1 MFTLSKKQEK
11 EETGFNI
18 EEMYKTVNPYLLD
31 GLKKYIFENDI
42 KIKNEKE
49 FEKVYKTYGGL

>member
-11 EETGFNI
+11 EENDFNI
-18 EEMYKTVNPYLLD
+18 EEMYKTVNPYLLE
-31 GLKKYIFENDI
+31 GFKKYIFANNI
-42 KIKNEKE
+42 KIKNAKD

>member
-1 MFTLSKKQEK
+1 MSKKQDKK
-11 EETGFNI
+11 ETDFNI
-18 EEMYKTVNPYLLD
+18 EEMYKSVNPYLID